1 MLEAGAD
8 ADVAGFVDHRLDAQ
22 RPAVLEVLLDAAVLG
37 AKLEPDLAAGGED
50 AAAEGRKRGR
60 DHCHPAV
67 EEGLNV
73 GRAEA
78 VADRLQPRWVVT
90 AGKAVTQRAERGAG
104 PLGLPFRPLMPVQP
118 HLRRI
123 REVGTDLDEAGP
135 ELRVVEVE
143 GVDADPP
150 LLALEGEAGDARL

>member
-90 AGKAVTQRAERGAG
+90 AGKAVLSARNVVPARSACRFAHSCPFNHTFSGYGKWVQILMKPG
-104 PLGLPFRPLMPVQP
+104 PNSGS
-118 HLRRI
+118 
-123 REVGTDLDEAGP
+123 
-135 ELRVVEVE
+135 
-143 GVDADPP
+143 
-150 LLALEGEAGDARL
+150 